1 MVTRGTSRAGPYTP
15 GVTVPIPPADTAS
28 RVLGVAAAVLGGF
41 GAAVQSRVN
50 GTLAEHVGSGF
61 GAAVIS
67 FGSGLV
73 WLVVG
78 LACWPGARRA
88 VARVVARL
96 RDGGLRWWELLGGA
110 CGGFYV
116 AAQGLTVG
124 ALGVALFMV
133 AIVAG
138 QSVSSLLV
146 DRLGLA
152 PGGVRLVTVGRAL
165 GPALTVVAVA
175 IAVSGSVGQ
184 VPALGLAV
192 VPFVAGALQ
201 SWQQA
206 MNGRIRSAAVPSP
219 GATAGSSG
227 GVAAA
232 TFVNFLVGSAALLL
246 AFGVSVA
253 VSGWPRGTLPGD
265 LPVDLVLYSGGL
277 IGIVFIAIQAAVVQR
292 IGVLLLGLGM
302 IAGQIV
308 GALAL
313 DVVLPEAARPG
324 PAMYAG
330 AALTLVAVAVPVVEA
345 RLRRR

>member
-1 MVTRGTSRAGPYTP
+1 
-15 GVTVPIPPADTAS
+15 
-28 RVLGVAAAVLGGF
+28 
-41 GAAVQSRVN
+41 
-50 GTLAEHVGSGF
+50 
-61 GAAVIS
+61 
-67 FGSGLV
+67 
-73 WLVVG
+73 
-78 LACWPGARRA
+78 
-88 VARVVARL
+88 VVARL

-124 ALGVALFMV
+124 VLGVALFMV

-152 PGGVRLVTVGRAL
+152 PGGVRLVTLGRAL

-175 IAVSGSVGQ
+175 IAVSGSIGK

-206 MNGRIRSAAVPSP
+206 MNGRIRSAAVSP
-219 GATAGSSG
+219 RGATVGGFG

-232 TFVNFLVGSAALLL
+232 TFANFVVGTATLLL

-253 VSGWPRGTLPGD
+253 IGGWPRGALPAD
-265 LPVDLVLYSGGL
+265 LPLDLLLYTGGL
-277 IGIVFIAIQAAVVQR
+277 IGVVFIAIQAAVVQR

-302 IAGQIV
+302 IAGQIA
-308 GALAL
+308 GALVL
-313 DVVLPEAARPG
+313 DVVVPDAAPPG

-330 AALTLVAVAVPVVEA
+330 AALTLVAVAIPVVET
-345 RLRRR
+345 RVRRR

>member
-1 MVTRGTSRAGPYTP
+1 VTDLN
-15 GVTVPIPPADTAS
+15 PPARTAS
-28 RVLGVAAAVLGGF
+28 KVLGVGAAVLGGF
-41 GAAVQSRVN
+41 GAALQSRVN

-67 FGSGLV
+67 FGSGLL
-73 WLVVG
+73 WLAVA
-78 LACWPGARRA
+78 LACWPAARA
-88 VARVVARL
+88 GVGHVASRL

-124 ALGVALFMV
+124 TLGVALFMV
-133 AIVAG
+133 AVVAG
-138 QSVSSLLV
+138 QSTSSLVV

-152 PGGVRLVTVGRAL
+152 PGGVRLVTLGRAL

-175 IAVSGSVGQ
+175 IAVSGSIGR

-206 MNGRIRSAAVPSP
+206 MNGRIRAAAVARSDVSRT
-219 GATAGSSG
+219 GAFG

-232 TFVNFLVGSAALLL
+232 TVVNFVVGTTALLV
-246 AFGVSVA
+246 AFAVSVA
-253 VSGWPRGTLPGD
+253 VAGWPGGALPAD

-277 IGIVFIAIQAAVVQR
+277 IGIAFIAVQAAIVHR

-302 IAGQIV
+302 IAGQVV
-308 GALAL
+308 GALVL
-313 DVVLPEAARPG
+313 DVVAPDAAPPG

-330 AALTLVAVAVPVVEA
+330 AALTLVAVAIPVVET
-345 RLRRR
+345 RLAHRRRTAR